1 MFFIK
6 SVKKHL
12 FKLICIFVLLV
23 ATFVYIDNLSSI
35 KDQLKSKYEL
45 AINKMGTEEYD
56 EAIELLHELG
66 DYKDSAEKLKMA
78 EEKVKEIQRNRNY
91 EQAVYL
97 FEVGRY
103 EDAYMAFSELDDFL
117 DSNEYLD
124 KIKETEEQQDKK
136 QILYDE
142 MLEYYNSGEYEQA
155 LAILEELGDYEDCV
169 TLTQNINNILKRLK
183 LSKTISAGIIYS
195 AAVTQ
200 EGQVSFSGVG
210 FSGQTD
216 IEKWDHILSVSV
228 MGNIVIGL
236 KEDGTVVTATINN
249 YRLGT
254 ETWNDVIEVSAGEQ
268 YIIGLKE
275 DGTLLAF
282 GHNGDRQTDIDD
294 WENIVSI
301 DTGWRHTVGLDSAGY
316 VHITGYGDNKQ
327 EKAINSKREDDNMI
341 IAVAAGG
348 GKPGV
353 YGETGHT
360 VALRQ
365 DHTVVAVGDNNSGQ
379 CNVEEWEDIIAI
391 SAGANHTVGLRQDGT
406 VVTTQDK
413 NSDSYKEISSWND
426 IVAISAGYHF
436 TLGLKSDGTI
446 VGAGYDKDGQRD
458 TDDWR
463 EIAIYKE
470 WGIFD
475 DQTE

>member
-6 SVKKHL
+6 SVKKHR
-12 FKLICIFVLLV
+12 FKLICTFVLLL
-23 ATFVYIDNLSSI
+23 AAFVYIDNLSSI
-35 KDQLKSKYEL
+35 KDQLTSKYEL
-45 AINKMGTEEYD
+45 AIKKMDTEEYD
-56 EAIELLHELG
+56 EAIELFHELG
-66 DYKDSAEKLKMA
+66 DYKDCVENLKIA
-78 EEKVKEIQRNRNY
+78 EEKVKVIQRNRNY

-97 FEVGRY
+97 FEAERY
-103 EDAYMAFSELDDFL
+103 EDAYTLFFELGDFL
-117 DSNEYLD
+117 DSSEYLA
-124 KIKETEEQQDKK
+124 KIEEAVNKQNEN

-142 MLEYYNSGEYEQA
+142 MLEYYNAGKYEQA
-155 LAILEELGDYEDCV
+155 LTILEELGDYEDCV
-169 TLTQNINNILKRLK
+169 ALAQNLNKLLKRLE
-183 LSKTISAGIIYS
+183 LSKTISAGIFYS

-200 EGQVSFSGVG
+200 KGQVSFSGVS
-210 FSGQTD
+210 FSGKSD
-216 IEKWDHILSVSV
+216 IENWEHVLSVSV

-254 ETWNDVIEVSAGEQ
+254 ETWNDVIQVSAGEQ

-275 DGTLLAF
+275 DGTLLAL
-282 GHNGDRQTDIDD
+282 GHNGDRQTNIDA

-301 DTGWRHTVGLDSAGY
+301 DTGWRHTVGLDSEGY
-316 VHITGYGDNKQ
+316 IHITGFGDTRQ
-327 EKAINSKREDDNMI
+327 EEAINSKREDDNII

-348 GKPGV
+348 GKPGI
-353 YGETGHT
+353 YGEAGHT

-365 DHTVVAVGDNNSGQ
+365 DHTVVAVGDNSSGQ

-436 TLGLKSDGTI
+436 TLGLQSDGTI

-458 TDDWR
+458 TDDWS

-470 WGIFD
+470 WDIFD